1 MIFKKLKSVKKFVFF
16 RQNTLFCGNF
26 TFLNC
31 YFPTMKKIGLLEITL
46 LQVIFYLSFWIWN
59 GFIALYVTICFSCI
73 CLLILLITLIAEWLD
88 PSKVPRRFF
97 FGLMSISIITPLLV
111 GAIAVYIFKIPT
123 MYVGEY
129 GI

>member
-1 MIFKKLKSVKKFVFF
+1 
-16 RQNTLFCGNF
+16 
-26 TFLNC
+26 
-31 YFPTMKKIGLLEITL
+31 MKKIGLFEIAL
-46 LQVIFYLSFWIWN
+46 LQVIFYLLFWIWN

-97 FGLMSISIITPLLV
+97 FGFISISIIIPLLV
-111 GAIAVYIFKIPT
+111 GVVAVYVFNISTLYISK
-123 MYVGEY
+123 Y